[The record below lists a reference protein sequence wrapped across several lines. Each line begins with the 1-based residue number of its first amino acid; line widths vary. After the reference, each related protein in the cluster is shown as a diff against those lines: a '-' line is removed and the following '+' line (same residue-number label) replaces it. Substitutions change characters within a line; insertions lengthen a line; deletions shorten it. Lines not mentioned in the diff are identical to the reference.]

1 MKQIKRSFLVLCTL
15 ILQISAGYAQSY
27 STESSASILGKLT
40 SSGKT
45 SNSQQIQI
53 SANQSFELNINVSK
67 LNNGAASISGSIA
80 NTPNSSFYLQGN
92 AKNLSGAFILKD
104 QKQAY
109 SLTTDANGNAHIDA
123 TDINKLLCI
132 ELNEHHEKPSVVKGN
147 NTLASIDVSNLQS
160 WPSAPATLLLDFDG
174 QVVTSIYW
182 NGGVT
187 INAAPSGFSD
197 LLVQQIWE
205 MMSEDYRPFNLNVT
219 TNESVYNAAPI
230 NRRMRVIFT
239 PTNTAAPGS
248 GGVAYIGSF
257 TWGNETPCWVF
268 NGGLKGAGEAGSH
281 EAGHTL
287 GLGHDGRISP
297 PESYYQGNGNWAPI
311 MGVGYYVNMVQFS
324 KGEYPSANNLE
335 NDINVIGTTNGF
347 TFRTDD
353 YSNNLDGSA
362 ANIDPNNDGIVLV
375 NGVVTTAADRDVF
388 RFHTIGGPLHLQA
401 SPASSQPDLDIALTL
416 TDVNGIPIQTV
427 NPDAVLSAVIDFPSI
442 PAGDYYVYVDG
453 AGRPTVSTTG
463 YSDYGSMGNYVL
475 SGNVPPAGG
484 VCTGS
489 AANGDYTYEV
499 GKLNGSTVIKFIP
512 SAPIAGCSMAL
523 IYYKI
528 NNGAIFGTYMDAS
541 GSNFIKTISAPVGS
555 TVTFYFTYRVGN
567 TGIERN
573 SSASPH
579 SFIMGNCE
587 GIINN
592 PTGCTGAAANG
603 DYTYEVSSQSG
614 VSTFKFIPGAPI
626 AGCTMALIYYKI
638 DNGGIIGMYMDPSGS
653 NFTKSIAI
661 GTGSTVTFYFT
672 YRVGNTGIER
682 NSSNAPHSFIVGN
695 CGTNA
700 PVAATTTTN
709 SGSIT
714 VQYAEASSSIATVAS
729 QNIIVYPNP
738 TQGQLNLQFSLPLEG
753 MVTVEITDI
762 FNRVVLH
769 EQKNNVSNILELNVS
784 DIDNGLYFLHIKSGS
799 SDVVKQITIQK

>member
-15 ILQISAGYAQSY
+15 ILQISMGYAQSY
-27 STESSASILGKLT
+27 SAESSASLLGKLT
-40 SSGKT
+40 GSGKT
-45 SNSQQIQI
+45 SHSQQIQI
-53 SANQSFELNINVSK
+53 SENQSFELNINVSK

-109 SLTTDANGNAHIDA
+109 SLTTDASGNAHIEA

-132 ELNEHHEKPSVVKGN
+132 ELKEHHEKTSVVKGN
-147 NTLASIDVSNLQS
+147 NTLSSADVSNLQS

-197 LLVQQIWE
+197 VLKQQIWE

-297 PESYYQGNGNWAPI
+297 PETYYQGNGNWAPI

-324 KGEYPSANNLE
+324 KGEYPSANNAE
-335 NDINVIGTTNGF
+335 NDLNIIGTTNGF
-347 TFRTDD
+347 TFRADD
-353 YSNNLDGSA
+353 YGNVLNGTA
-362 ANIDPNNDGIVLV
+362 ANIDPNSDGVVLT
-375 NGVVTTAADRDVF
+375 NGVITTATDRDVF
-388 RFHTIGGPLHLQA
+388 RFHTIGGPLHLLA
-401 SPASSQPDLDIALTL
+401 SPGSTQPDLDIALTL

-427 NPDAVLSAVIDFPSI
+427 NSDANLSAAIDFPSI

-463 YSDYGSMGNYVL
+463 YSDYGSLGNYIL
-475 SGNVPPAGG
+475 SGTVPPVGG
-484 VCTGS
+484 ICTGS

-499 GKLNGSTVIKFIP
+499 GKSNGSTVIKFIP

-528 NNGAIFGTYMDAS
+528 NNGAIFGTYMEAS
-541 GSNFIKTISAPVGS
+541 GSNFIKTFSAPAGS
-555 TVTFYFTYRVGN
+555 VVTFYFTYRVGN

-579 SFIMGNCE
+579 SFTVGNCE
-587 GIINN
+587 GVINN
-592 PTGCTGAAANG
+592 PPGCTGSAANG
-603 DYTYEVSSQSG
+603 DYTYEVLSQSG

-626 AGCTMALIYYKI
+626 AGCNMALIYYKI
-638 DNGGIIGMYMDPSGS
+638 NNGGIIGMYMDPSGS

-661 GTGSTVTFYFT
+661 TTGSTVTFYFT
-672 YRVGNTGIER
+672 YRVGTSGIER
-682 NSSNAPHSFIVGN
+682 NSSNAPHSFVVGN

-700 PVAATTTTN
+700 PLLAPAASAENTAIQN
-709 SGSIT
+709 
-714 VQYAEASSSIATVAS
+714 AEAASSIENVAS
-729 QNIIVYPNP
+729 QNILVYPNP
-738 TQGQLNLQFSLPLEG
+738 SQGQLNLQFSVPLEG

-762 FNRVVLH
+762 FNRVVLR
-769 EQKNNVSNILELNVS
+769 EQQNNVSNILELNVS
-784 DIDNGLYFLHIKSGS
+784 DIDNGLYFLHINNGS